1 MWISRFC
8 SGSVPVRS
16 SSGVS
21 TIKWW
26 KNRRDQIGGG
36 RKGAIPKQKAKA
48 GVPQDR
54 QPDRHGPGSV
64 SSSARRTSPTTQPY
78 AAVDLGHEAAGA
90 CEAPPHHRRDAGRP
104 GGASTRPYWNGVRR
118 SGGQLPA
125 PPGPRNRRCRAAR
138 TPCRLR
144 PRGAAHPADPAL
156 ADPRASASASKTSTS
171 NQRRVEVAR
180 PPVNRG
186 HEALTR
192 TGFGV
197 VTSVQGLPGQHATY
211 CAQVRARGG
220 TWTAGERR
228 KRGRA
233 RGPGTVHH
241 ARAGRTSP
249 YPRKQL

>member
-1 MWISRFC
+1 MWIYRFC

-26 KNRRDQIGGG
+26 KNRRGQIGGG

-48 GVPQDR
+48 SVPQDR

-78 AAVDLGHEAAGA
+78 AVVDLGHEAAGA

-180 PPVNRG
+180 PP
-186 HEALTR
+186 
-192 TGFGV
+192 
-197 VTSVQGLPGQHATY
+197 GQP
-211 CAQVRARGG
+211 
-220 TWTAGERR
+220 
-228 KRGRA
+228 RA
-233 RGPGTVHH
+233 RGPDPYWIRRRHLR
-241 ARAGRTSP
+241 ARPPRSARHVLRPGPGARGHMDRGGAAETGTSP
-249 YPRKQL
+249 RTRYRPPCQSGKDVAVSP